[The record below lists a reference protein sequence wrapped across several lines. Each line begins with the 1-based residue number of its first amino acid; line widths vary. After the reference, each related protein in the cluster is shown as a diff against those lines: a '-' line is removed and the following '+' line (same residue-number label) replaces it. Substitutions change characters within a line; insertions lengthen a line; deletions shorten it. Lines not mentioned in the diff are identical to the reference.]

1 MSLGEL
7 TIRAD
12 YAYRS
17 KIESGTFRLPSTP
30 FFDIVRQKGYG
41 LLSARATL
49 ADIPLSGN
57 VRGQLAVFGENL
69 TNKKYSIQ
77 GIDFGFMATK
87 TYSEPRTF
95 GVEGKVEF

>member
-1 MSLGEL
+1 
-7 TIRAD
+7 
-12 YAYRS
+12 
-17 KIESGTFRLPSTP
+17 
-30 FFDIVRQKGYG
+30 
-41 LLSARATL
+41 
-49 ADIPLSGN
+49 